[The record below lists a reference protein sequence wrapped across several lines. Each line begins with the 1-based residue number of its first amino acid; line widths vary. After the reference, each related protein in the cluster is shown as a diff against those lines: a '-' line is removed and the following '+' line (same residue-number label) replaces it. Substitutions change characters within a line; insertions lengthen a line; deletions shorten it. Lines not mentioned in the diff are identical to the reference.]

1 MISVIGIF
9 LSIFINYIIIDH
21 ILPQDQHLSDYN
33 ITLGIDTS
41 RLPKT

>member
-1 MISVIGIF
+1 MLNLF
-9 LSIFINYIIIDH
+9 NIDH